1 MIREAHY
8 RVTSLDLADE
18 LRPALIRL
26 ARALRRETEQ
36 LGVTSQQAALL
47 WHVQRSPGLSL
58 RELAEEEG
66 ISPPSLSGHVDRLE
80 ALGMVTRVRSTGD
93 RRRVGLVL
101 TPDGER
107 LVRRVRTR
115 RTTWLAARLE
125 ALEPDER
132 ESIARALPALL
143 ALLDEDGA

>member
-1 MIREAHY
+1 
-8 RVTSLDLADE
+8 
-18 LRPALIRL
+18 
-26 ARALRRETEQ
+26 
-36 LGVTSQQAALL
+36 
-47 WHVQRSPGLSL
+47 
-58 RELAEEEG
+58 
-66 ISPPSLSGHVDRLE
+66 
-80 ALGMVTRVRSTGD
+80 MVTRVRSTDD

-132 ESIARALPALL
+132 ESIARALPAML